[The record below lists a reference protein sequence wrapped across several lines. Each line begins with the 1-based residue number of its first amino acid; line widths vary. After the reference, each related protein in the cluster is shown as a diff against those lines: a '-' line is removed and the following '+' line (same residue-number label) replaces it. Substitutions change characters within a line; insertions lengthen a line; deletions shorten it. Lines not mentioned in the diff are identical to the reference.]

1 MFRYYFHL
9 NCIKDFGALSLIPMI
24 VSFVSLK
31 KSIEKVLCLLEVVV
45 VTSIITNT
53 SVFLVT
59 NVSYFILTE
68 GCTQLLSITEL
79 YLNDTFLEFL
89 PANFGRLSKL
99 RILELRENGLNTLPK
114 SLSRLT
120 CLERL
125 DLGQNEISE
134 LPEVIGSLTR

>member
-1 MFRYYFHL
+1 MFGYYFHL

-24 VSFVSLK
+24 FSFVSFK
-31 KSIEKVLCLLEVVV
+31 KSIKKVLCLLDFVV